1 MNSAA
6 EQDKT
11 QHSISPF
18 AIGMIVISVVAGI
31 GVIGVTF
38 LLIRRMRQR
47 NKENTTTDTERN
59 NNTSIMKQVFSTNKH
74 HQSDIPVTSSL
85 DNSDVFYTILEYPP
99 TVQMSTTT
107 STSLKC
113 NNNSRLLYSSSSY
126 PEKKIDPISM
136 SLARQSLEERAGY
149 YRSPTRTPVPYYSSS
164 STSEPLTAKNTFKAT
179 ENDDQDDDMKTMQ
192 RWSTCSYQVW

>member
-6 EQDKT
+6 EQDENQRST
-11 QHSISPF
+11 SPF

-31 GVIGVTF
+31 GLFGVTF

-47 NKENTTTDTERN
+47 NKETVDVEQNDN
-59 NNTSIMKQVFSTNKH
+59 PSKNMMKQVFSCKQ
-74 HQSDIPVTSSL
+74 HQGDIPVTSSL

-99 TVQMSTTT
+99 TVQMSTITTT
-107 STSLKC
+107 SVQH
-113 NNNSRLLYSSSSY
+113 NQNSRLYLSSSY

-136 SLARQSLEERAGY
+136 SLARQSLEERSGY
-149 YRSPTRTPVPYYSSS
+149 YKSPTRTPVPYYSSS
-164 STSEPLTAKNTFKAT
+164 STSEPLATKNTFKAT
-179 ENDDQDDDMKTMQ
+179 ENDDQDDDMKVMQ

>member
-6 EQDKT
+6 EQDET
-11 QHSISPF
+11 RHSISPF

-31 GVIGVTF
+31 GLLGISF
-38 LLIRRMRQR
+38 LLIRRILQR
-47 NKENTTTDTERN
+47 NRETSDVERN
-59 NNTSIMKQVFSTNKH
+59 NGTSKSIMKQVFSINKQ

-99 TVQMSTTT
+99 TVQTTVT
-107 STSLKC
+107 NSLKY
-113 NNNSRLLYSSSSY
+113 NNHYNSSKLLYSSSSY

-149 YRSPTRTPVPYYSSS
+149 YKSPTRTPVPYYSSS
-164 STSEPLTAKNTFKAT
+164 STSEPLASKNTFKST
-179 ENDDQDDDMKTMQ
+179 DDQDDDMKTMQ